1 MSREIVGSYHET
13 YLLQHF

>member
-1 MSREIVGSYHET
+1 MSREIVGSNHET